1 MSARYVRPPLPFD
14 KAALVSDEVDVVAV
28 YTKAFLPPTPI
39 MTGPA
44 KLKLFKPNRSTGSAK
59 PGPFFFWIG

>member
-28 YTKAFLPPTPI
+28 YKGLLTS
-39 MTGPA
+39 
-44 KLKLFKPNRSTGSAK
+44 NSHNDRSGKTQ
-59 PGPFFFWIG
+59 IV